1 MKAASHLG
9 QSVTFALLLAITS
22 IGVILLMSM
31 AVGQL

>member
-9 QSVTFALLLAITS
+9 QSFAFALLLAITS

-31 AVGQL
+31 TVGQL